1 MDYKKSQA
9 IVEAMLFANGKE
21 VHIKNLMT
29 ALEMNEDEV
38 KAILEL
44 LRQKYNQEESGIE
57 LICVKESYQLV
68 TKKEFYEYV
77 YPLLDHRIKPSLSS
91 AALETL
97 SIIAYNPNI
106 TRSQIENIRGVSSD
120 GTIYKLLE
128 FELIESA
135 GKLDAPGRP
144 SMYQVTDN
152 FLKMFGI
159 SNLEELPELP
169 RYKLDEN
176 EQIVIDDLPINS
188 SDNTENENRK
198 DESYGKR

>member
-1 MDYKKSQA
+1 
-9 IVEAMLFANGKE
+9 
-21 VHIKNLMT
+21 MT
-29 ALEMNEDEV
+29 ALEKNEDEIR
-38 KAILEL
+38 AIITL
-44 LRQKYNQEESGIE
+44 LTQKYASEESGIE
-57 LICVKESYQLV
+57 IIRINDNYQLV
-68 TKKEFYEYV
+68 TKKEYYEYL
-77 YPLLDHRIKPSLSS
+77 YPLLDNRIKPSLSN

-97 SIIAYNPNI
+97 SIIAYHPKI
-106 TRSQIENIRGVSSD
+106 TRSQIENIRGVNSD

-144 SMYQVTDN
+144 TMYQITDN

-176 EQIVIDDLPINS
+176 EQIVIDDLPLEQTS
-188 SDNTENENRK
+188 TENQDRK
-198 DESYGKR
+198 D

>member
-9 IVEAMLFANGKE
+9 IIEAMLFANGKE
-21 VHIKNLMT
+21 VNIKNLMT
-29 ALEMNEDEV
+29 ALEMNEEEV

-44 LRQKYNQEESGIE
+44 LRQKYSQEESGIE
-57 LICVKESYQLV
+57 LICVKDSYQLV

-77 YPLLDHRIKPSLSS
+77 YPLLDNRIKPSLSS

-120 GTIYKLLE
+120 GTVYKLLE
-128 FELIESA
+128 FELIEA
-135 GKLDAPGRP
+135 TGKLDAPGRP
-144 SMYQVTDN
+144 TMYQVTNN

-176 EQIVIDDLPINS
+176 EQIVIDDLPISQTS
-188 SDNTENENRK
+188 SADENGK
-198 DESYGKR
+198 D

>member
-9 IVEAMLFANGKE
+9 IIEAMLFANGKE
-21 VHIKNLMT
+21 VNIKNLMT
-29 ALEMNEDEV
+29 ALEMNEEEV

-44 LRQKYNQEESGIE
+44 LRQKYSQEESGIE
-57 LICVKESYQLV
+57 LICVKDSYQLV

-77 YPLLDHRIKPSLSS
+77 YPLLDNRIKPSLSS

-120 GTIYKLLE
+120 GTVYKLLE
-128 FELIESA
+128 FELIEA
-135 GKLDAPGRP
+135 TGKLDAPGRP
-144 SMYQVTDN
+144 TMYQVTDN

-176 EQIVIDDLPINS
+176 EQIVIDDLPISQTS
-188 SDNTENENRK
+188 SADENGK
-198 DESYGKR
+198 D